1 MINQLIVNAD
11 DFGMTQAN
19 TIGIL
24 VGHSQGIITS
34 TTCMMNM
41 PYAEFALEQAKKFPQ
56 LGVGVHLVL
65 TVGRPLVEGAQS
77 YTDQNGDFIRPKDY
91 PDGKPHA
98 NQDELYREWK
108 AQIEKFI
115 EIAGHKPTHIDSHHH
130 VPIRQREQ
138 VLDTYPYIPV
148 YDQMYNDD
156 ANYQYFTHVLSSYHG
171 PLEFMCHPAYL
182 DQRLYDMSSY
192 NLPRMKELELLTSP
206 EVKTFIQ
213 ENHIK
218 LINFSDL
225 PHNHL

>member
-41 PYAEFALEQAKKFPQ
+41 PYAEFALKEAKKFPQ

-115 EIAGHKPTHIDSHHH
+115 
-130 VPIRQREQ
+130 
-138 VLDTYPYIPV
+138 
-148 YDQMYNDD
+148 
-156 ANYQYFTHVLSSYHG
+156 
-171 PLEFMCHPAYL
+171 
-182 DQRLYDMSSY
+182 
-192 NLPRMKELELLTSP
+192 
-206 EVKTFIQ
+206 
-213 ENHIK
+213 
-218 LINFSDL
+218 
-225 PHNHL
+225 

>member
-41 PYAEFALEQAKKFPQ
+41 PYAEFALKEAKKFPQ

-130 VPIRQREQ
+130 VHLLPWHLDVTKRLALDMIYLFANVNKFLIHILIFLFMIRCIMMMPIINILHMFFHPIMDLWNSC
-138 VLDTYPYIPV
+138 VTLLILIKDSMICPAITY
-148 YDQMYNDD
+148 
-156 ANYQYFTHVLSSYHG
+156 HV
-171 PLEFMCHPAYL
+171 
-182 DQRLYDMSSY
+182 
-192 NLPRMKELELLTSP
+192 
-206 EVKTFIQ
+206 
-213 ENHIK
+213 
-218 LINFSDL
+218 
-225 PHNHL
+225 